1 MKIVDSDAFLE
12 MPLSTQCLYFHL
24 NMRADD
30 DGFVGNS
37 KKIMRMI
44 GANEDDLKILLAK
57 RFLIYFED
65 SVVVIKH
72 WWIHN
77 TLSKD
82 RYSETTYIDD
92 KAQLYVKENKAYT
105 LNPSP
110 TDKPAIEERKKE
122 KREYSDARVKRLNA
136 LKESDLPTHF
146 NRSICNAF
154 NRERCPVC
162 GCTMDVNDTTLR
174 PSVQHNVPISKGG
187 KHELS
192 NISVICQSCNC
203 SLNNQVTPPYNTE
216 EVIEKWNQIIA
227 PKEESE
233 SVIPA
238 YIQEPFKSN
247 KSETQSFLQDCFN
260 LITEHNKTAVHKIP
274 VSRDFFTFIQSYKE
288 GRELLELTKK
298 ADISD
303 LRIALGNYLKV
314 AKSKTWMNTF
324 SISVFC
330 KNYNEYTKEFFE
342 MTKYINV
349 PRDKVK
355 LINEQLDKA
364 LREHL
369 IFRQDAFIYHRKD
382 WIAIGMPEGEEL
394 LAIVKQ
400 WEKEDEQ
407 NGVNYAYALID
418 WEKDTE

>member
-1 MKIVDSDAFLE
+1 M
-12 MPLSTQCLYFHL
+12 STQRYIDTSFWDDAWVQELDPSEKLLY
-24 NMRADD
+24 
-30 DGFVGNS
+30 
-37 KKIMRMI
+37 
-44 GANEDDLKILLAK
+44 
-57 RFLIYFED
+57 IYFLTNPLTNIAGVYKLTTRRICFDTGFNVDTIKHILDKFANAEKVFVCGEYFIIKNFPKNQKWETSSKIKEGIISILQDLPED
-65 SVVVIKH
+65 VFSCLDEVGYAFDLGLVKNTIISGKLRKNISGTVIKRVFEKYQNKCSLCGSQENLN
-72 WWIHN
+72 IHH
-77 TLSKD
+77 
-82 RYSETTYIDD
+82 I
-92 KAQLYVKENKAYT
+92 
-105 LNPSP
+105 
-110 TDKPAIEERKKE
+110 KP
-122 KREYSDARVKRLNA
+122 
-136 LKESDLPTHF
+136 LKEGGDNSFENLELLCQECHIKLHQSKSNTNTNEEP
-146 NRSICNAF
+146 CV
-154 NRERCPVC
+154 PV
-162 GCTMDVNDTTLR
+162 
-174 PSVQHNVPISKGG
+174 
-187 KHELS
+187 
-192 NISVICQSCNC
+192 
-203 SLNNQVTPPYNTE
+203 
-216 EVIEKWNQIIA
+216 
-227 PKEESE
+227 
-233 SVIPA
+233 
-238 YIQEPFKSN
+238 YIQEPFKNN
-247 KSETQSFLQDCFN
+247 KSETQQFLQECFN
-260 LITEHNKTAVHKIP
+260 LITEHNQTAVHKIP
-274 VSRDFFTFIQSYKE
+274 VSKDFFTFIQSYKE

-382 WIAIGMPEGEEL
+382 WIAMGMPDGEEL
-394 LAIVKQ
+394 QAIVKQ

>member
-12 MPLSTQCLYFHL
+12 MPLSSQCLYFHL

-30 DGFVGNS
+30 DGFVGNP

-44 GANEDDLKILLAK
+44 QATEDDLKILLAK
-57 RFLIYFED
+57 RFLIMFED
-65 SVVVIKH
+65 NVVVVKH
-72 WWIHN
+72 WWMHN
-77 TLSKD
+77 TLAKD
-82 RYSETTYIDD
+82 RYNETSYIDD
-92 KAQLYVKENKAYT
+92 KAQLYIKENKAYS
-105 LNPSP
+105 LCPPQAVKVGNALEY
-110 TDKPAIEERKKE
+110 KIEE
-122 KREYSDARVKRLNA
+122 
-136 LKESDLPTHF
+136 P
-146 NRSICNAF
+146 
-154 NRERCPVC
+154 
-162 GCTMDVNDTTLR
+162 
-174 PSVQHNVPISKGG
+174 Q
-187 KHELS
+187 
-192 NISVICQSCNC
+192 
-203 SLNNQVTPPYNTE
+203 
-216 EVIEKWNQIIA
+216 
-227 PKEESE
+227 
-233 SVIPA
+233 IPA
-238 YIQEPFKSN
+238 YIQEPYKSN
-247 KSETQSFLQDCFN
+247 KSETQAFLQECFK

-298 ADISD
+298 ADIPD

-382 WIAIGMPEGEEL
+382 WIAMGMPEGEEL
-394 LAIVKQ
+394 QAIVKQ
-400 WEKEDEQ
+400 WELEDEQ

>member
-12 MPLSTQCLYFHL
+12 MPLSSQCLYFHL

-30 DGFVGNS
+30 DGFVGNPR
-37 KKIMRMI
+37 KIMRMI
-44 GANEDDLKILLAK
+44 QATEDDMKILLAK
-57 RFLIYFED
+57 RFLIMFED
-65 SVVVIKH
+65 NVVVVKH
-72 WWIHN
+72 WWMHN
-77 TLSKD
+77 TLAKD
-82 RYSETTYIDD
+82 RYNETSYIDD
-92 KAQLYVKENKAYT
+92 KAQLYIKENKAYS
-105 LNPSP
+105 LNPP
-110 TDKPAIEERKKE
+110 QA
-122 KREYSDARVKRLNA
+122 VKVGNA
-136 LKESDLPTHF
+136 LEYKVE
-146 NRSICNAF
+146 
-154 NRERCPVC
+154 
-162 GCTMDVNDTTLR
+162 
-174 PSVQHNVPISKGG
+174 K
-187 KHELS
+187 
-192 NISVICQSCNC
+192 
-203 SLNNQVTPPYNTE
+203 TPE
-216 EVIEKWNQIIA
+216 
-227 PKEESE
+227 
-233 SVIPA
+233 IPA
-238 YIQEPFKSN
+238 YIQEPYKSN
-247 KSETQSFLQDCFN
+247 KSETQQFLQECFN

-342 MTKYINV
+342 MAKYINV

-382 WIAIGMPEGEEL
+382 WIAMGMPEGEEL
-394 LAIVKQ
+394 QAIVKQ

-407 NGVNYAYALID
+407 NGVNYAFALID

>member
-1 MKIVDSDAFLE
+1 MATKRMLSMKIVDSDAFLE

-57 RFLIYFED
+57 RFLIPFED

-77 TLSKD
+77 TLAKD

-92 KAQLYVKENKAYT
+92 KAQLFVKENKAYT
-105 LNPSP
+105 LNPSQS
-110 TDKPAIEERKKE
+110 DRPAIEARTKE
-122 KREYSDARVKRLNA
+122 VK
-136 LKESDLPTHF
+136 ETQELP
-146 NRSICNAF
+146 
-154 NRERCPVC
+154 
-162 GCTMDVNDTTLR
+162 
-174 PSVQHNVPISKGG
+174 Q
-187 KHELS
+187 
-192 NISVICQSCNC
+192 
-203 SLNNQVTPPYNTE
+203 
-216 EVIEKWNQIIA
+216 
-227 PKEESE
+227 
-233 SVIPA
+233 IPA

-247 KSETQSFLQDCFN
+247 KSETQEFLQECFN

-274 VSRDFFTFIQSYKE
+274 VSRDYLTFLQSYKE
-288 GRELLELTKK
+288 GRELLELTRK

-330 KNYNEYTKEFFE
+330 KNYNEYTKEFFD
-342 MTKYINV
+342 MTKYINI

-382 WIAIGMPEGEEL
+382 WFLLGMPDGEEL
-394 LAIVKQ
+394 QAIVKQ
-400 WEKEDEQ
+400 WEIEDEQ
-407 NGVNYAYALID
+407 NGVNYAYALMD
-418 WEKDTE
+418 WEKNTE

>member
-1 MKIVDSDAFLE
+1 
-12 MPLSTQCLYFHL
+12 
-24 NMRADD
+24 MRADD
-30 DGFVGNS
+30 DGFVGNP

-44 GANEDDLKILLAK
+44 QATEDDLKILLAK
-57 RFLIYFED
+57 RFLIMFED
-65 SVVVIKH
+65 NVVVVKH
-72 WWIHN
+72 WWMHN
-77 TLSKD
+77 TLAKD
-82 RYSETTYIDD
+82 RYNETSYIDD
-92 KAQLYVKENKAYT
+92 KAQLYIKENKAYS
-105 LNPSP
+105 LNPP
-110 TDKPAIEERKKE
+110 QAVKVGNALEYKIEE
-122 KREYSDARVKRLNA
+122 
-136 LKESDLPTHF
+136 P
-146 NRSICNAF
+146 
-154 NRERCPVC
+154 
-162 GCTMDVNDTTLR
+162 
-174 PSVQHNVPISKGG
+174 Q
-187 KHELS
+187 
-192 NISVICQSCNC
+192 
-203 SLNNQVTPPYNTE
+203 
-216 EVIEKWNQIIA
+216 
-227 PKEESE
+227 
-233 SVIPA
+233 IPA
-238 YIQEPFKSN
+238 YIQEPYKSN
-247 KSETQSFLQDCFN
+247 KSETQQFLQECFN

-274 VSRDFFTFIQSYKE
+274 VSKDFFTFIQSYKE

-382 WIAIGMPEGEEL
+382 WIAMGMPEGEEL
-394 LAIVKQ
+394 QAIVKQ

-407 NGVNYAYALID
+407 NGINYAYALID
-418 WEKDTE
+418 WEKNTE

>member
-12 MPLSTQCLYFHL
+12 MPLSSQCLYFHL

-30 DGFVGNS
+30 DGFVGNPR
-37 KKIMRMI
+37 KIMRMI
-44 GANEDDLKILLAK
+44 NATEDDMKILLAK
-57 RFLIYFED
+57 RFLIMFED
-65 SVVVIKH
+65 NVVVVKH
-72 WWIHN
+72 WWMHN
-77 TLSKD
+77 TLAKD
-82 RYSETTYIDD
+82 RYNETSYIDD
-92 KAQLYVKENKAYT
+92 KAQLYIKENKAYS
-105 LNPSP
+105 LNPP
-110 TDKPAIEERKKE
+110 QAVKVGNTLEHKIEE
-122 KREYSDARVKRLNA
+122 
-136 LKESDLPTHF
+136 P
-146 NRSICNAF
+146 
-154 NRERCPVC
+154 
-162 GCTMDVNDTTLR
+162 
-174 PSVQHNVPISKGG
+174 Q
-187 KHELS
+187 
-192 NISVICQSCNC
+192 
-203 SLNNQVTPPYNTE
+203 
-216 EVIEKWNQIIA
+216 
-227 PKEESE
+227 
-233 SVIPA
+233 IPA
-238 YIQEPFKSN
+238 YIQEPYKSN
-247 KSETQSFLQDCFN
+247 KSDTQAFLQECFN

-349 PRDKVK
+349 PRDKIK

-382 WIAIGMPEGEEL
+382 WIAMGMPEGEEL
-394 LAIVKQ
+394 QAIVKQ

>member
-12 MPLSTQCLYFHL
+12 MPLSSQCLYFHL

-30 DGFVGNS
+30 DGFVGNP

-44 GANEDDLKILLAK
+44 QATEDDLKILLAK
-57 RFLIYFED
+57 RFLIMFED
-65 SVVVIKH
+65 NVVVVKH
-72 WWIHN
+72 WWMHN
-77 TLSKD
+77 TLAKD
-82 RYSETTYIDD
+82 RYNETSYIDD
-92 KAQLYVKENKAYT
+92 KAQLYIKENKAYS
-105 LNPSP
+105 LNPP
-110 TDKPAIEERKKE
+110 QAVKVGNALEYKIEE
-122 KREYSDARVKRLNA
+122 
-136 LKESDLPTHF
+136 P
-146 NRSICNAF
+146 
-154 NRERCPVC
+154 
-162 GCTMDVNDTTLR
+162 
-174 PSVQHNVPISKGG
+174 Q
-187 KHELS
+187 
-192 NISVICQSCNC
+192 
-203 SLNNQVTPPYNTE
+203 
-216 EVIEKWNQIIA
+216 
-227 PKEESE
+227 
-233 SVIPA
+233 IPA
-238 YIQEPFKSN
+238 YIQEPYKSN
-247 KSETQSFLQDCFN
+247 KSETQQFLQECFN

-274 VSRDFFTFIQSYKE
+274 VSKDFFTFIQSYKE

-382 WIAIGMPEGEEL
+382 WIAMGMPEGEEL
-394 LAIVKQ
+394 QAIVKQ

-407 NGVNYAYALID
+407 NGINYAYALID
-418 WEKDTE
+418 WEKNTE

>member
-44 GANEDDLKILLAK
+44 GANEDDLKILFAK

-154 NRERCPVC
+154 NREYCPVC
-162 GCTMDVNDTTLR
+162 NCVMDVNDTTLR

-227 PKEESE
+227 PREEQE
-233 SVIPA
+233 PVVPA
-238 YIQEPFKSN
+238 YIPEPFKSN
-247 KSETQSFLQDCFN
+247 KSETQGFLQECFN

-274 VSRDFFTFIQSYKE
+274 ISMNYFNFSQSFKE

-298 ADISD
+298 ADIPD
-303 LRIALGNYLKV
+303 LRIALENYLKV
-314 AKSKTWMNTF
+314 AKSKTWMSTF

-330 KNYNEYTKEFFE
+330 KNYIEYTKEFFD
-342 MTKYINV
+342 MQKYINI
-349 PRDKVK
+349 PKDKVK

-364 LREHL
+364 IKEHL

-382 WIAIGMPEGEEL
+382 WFSLGMPEGKEL
-394 LAIVKQ
+394 QDIVKQ
-400 WEKEDEQ
+400 WEIEDEQ
-407 NGVNYAYALID
+407 NNVNYQFALID
-418 WEKDTE
+418 WEKEV

>member
-12 MPLSTQCLYFHL
+12 MPLSSQCLYFHL

-30 DGFVGNS
+30 DGFVGNP

-44 GANEDDLKILLAK
+44 NATEDDMKILLAK
-57 RFLIYFED
+57 RFLIMFED

-92 KAQLYVKENKAYT
+92 KSQLYVKENKAYT
-105 LNPSP
+105 LNPSQS
-110 TDKPAIEERKKE
+110 DRPAIEARAKE
-122 KREYSDARVKRLNA
+122 VPEM
-136 LKESDLPTHF
+136 
-146 NRSICNAF
+146 
-154 NRERCPVC
+154 PV
-162 GCTMDVNDTTLR
+162 
-174 PSVQHNVPISKGG
+174 
-187 KHELS
+187 
-192 NISVICQSCNC
+192 
-203 SLNNQVTPPYNTE
+203 
-216 EVIEKWNQIIA
+216 
-227 PKEESE
+227 
-233 SVIPA
+233 
-238 YIQEPFKSN
+238 YIQEPYKSN
-247 KSETQSFLQDCFN
+247 KSDTQAFLQECFN
-260 LITEHNKTAVHKIP
+260 LITVHNKTAVHKIP
-274 VSRDFFTFIQSYKE
+274 VSKDFFTFIQSYKE

-298 ADISD
+298 ADIPD

-382 WIAIGMPEGEEL
+382 WIAMGMPEGEEL
-394 LAIVKQ
+394 QAIVKQ

>member
-12 MPLSTQCLYFHL
+12 MPLSSQCLYFHL

-30 DGFVGNS
+30 DGFVGNPR
-37 KKIMRMI
+37 KIMRMI
-44 GANEDDLKILLAK
+44 QATEDDLKILLAK
-57 RFLIYFED
+57 RFLIMFED
-65 SVVVIKH
+65 NVVVVKH
-72 WWIHN
+72 WWMHN
-77 TLSKD
+77 TLAKD
-82 RYSETTYIDD
+82 RYNETSYIDD
-92 KAQLYVKENKAYT
+92 KAQLYIKENKAYS
-105 LNPSP
+105 LNPP
-110 TDKPAIEERKKE
+110 QAVKVGNALEYKIEE
-122 KREYSDARVKRLNA
+122 
-136 LKESDLPTHF
+136 P
-146 NRSICNAF
+146 
-154 NRERCPVC
+154 
-162 GCTMDVNDTTLR
+162 
-174 PSVQHNVPISKGG
+174 Q
-187 KHELS
+187 
-192 NISVICQSCNC
+192 
-203 SLNNQVTPPYNTE
+203 
-216 EVIEKWNQIIA
+216 
-227 PKEESE
+227 
-233 SVIPA
+233 IPA
-238 YIQEPFKSN
+238 YIEEPYKSN
-247 KSETQSFLQDCFN
+247 KSETQQFLQECFN

-274 VSRDFFTFIQSYKE
+274 ISKDFFTFIQSYKE

-369 IFRQDAFIYHRKD
+369 IFRQDAFIHHRKD
-382 WIAIGMPEGEEL
+382 WIAMGMPEGEEL
-394 LAIVKQ
+394 QAIVKQ

>member
-1 MKIVDSDAFLE
+1 MFTMKIVDSDAFLE
-12 MPLSTQCLYFHL
+12 MPLSSQCLYFHL

-30 DGFVGNS
+30 DGFVGNP

-44 GANEDDLKILLAK
+44 QATEDDLKILLAK
-57 RFLIYFED
+57 RFLIMFED
-65 SVVVIKH
+65 NVVVVKH
-72 WWIHN
+72 WWMHN
-77 TLSKD
+77 TLAKD
-82 RYSETTYIDD
+82 RYNETSYIDD
-92 KAQLYVKENKAYT
+92 KAQLYIKENKAYS
-105 LNPSP
+105 LNPP
-110 TDKPAIEERKKE
+110 QAVKVGNALEHKIEE
-122 KREYSDARVKRLNA
+122 
-136 LKESDLPTHF
+136 P
-146 NRSICNAF
+146 
-154 NRERCPVC
+154 
-162 GCTMDVNDTTLR
+162 
-174 PSVQHNVPISKGG
+174 Q
-187 KHELS
+187 
-192 NISVICQSCNC
+192 
-203 SLNNQVTPPYNTE
+203 
-216 EVIEKWNQIIA
+216 
-227 PKEESE
+227 
-233 SVIPA
+233 IPA
-238 YIQEPFKSN
+238 YIQEPYKSN
-247 KSETQSFLQDCFN
+247 KSDTQAFLQECFN

-298 ADISD
+298 ADIPD

-382 WIAIGMPEGEEL
+382 WFALGMPEGEEL
-394 LAIVKQ
+394 QAIVKQ
-400 WEKEDEQ
+400 WEIEDEK
-407 NGVNYAYALID
+407 NNVNYAYALAD
-418 WEKDTE
+418 WEKEK

>member
-12 MPLSTQCLYFHL
+12 MPLSSQCLYFHL

-30 DGFVGNS
+30 DGFVGNPR
-37 KKIMRMI
+37 KIMRMI
-44 GANEDDLKILLAK
+44 QATEDDLKILLAK
-57 RFLIYFED
+57 RFLIMFED
-65 SVVVIKH
+65 NVVVVKH
-72 WWIHN
+72 WWMHN
-77 TLSKD
+77 TLAKD
-82 RYSETTYIDD
+82 RYSETSYIDD
-92 KAQLYVKENKAYT
+92 KAQLYIKENKAYS
-105 LNPSP
+105 LNPP
-110 TDKPAIEERKKE
+110 QA
-122 KREYSDARVKRLNA
+122 VKVGNA
-136 LKESDLPTHF
+136 LEYKVE
-146 NRSICNAF
+146 
-154 NRERCPVC
+154 
-162 GCTMDVNDTTLR
+162 
-174 PSVQHNVPISKGG
+174 K
-187 KHELS
+187 
-192 NISVICQSCNC
+192 
-203 SLNNQVTPPYNTE
+203 TPE
-216 EVIEKWNQIIA
+216 
-227 PKEESE
+227 
-233 SVIPA
+233 IPA
-238 YIQEPFKSN
+238 YIEEPYKSN
-247 KSETQSFLQDCFN
+247 KSETQQFLQECFN

-330 KNYNEYTKEFFE
+330 KNYNEYKKEFFE

-382 WIAIGMPEGEEL
+382 WFLLGMPDGEEL
-394 LAIVKQ
+394 QAIVKQ
-400 WEKEDEQ
+400 WELEDEK
-407 NGVNYAYALID
+407 NGVNYQFALID
-418 WEKDTE
+418 WEKEV

>member
-12 MPLSTQCLYFHL
+12 MPLSSQCLYFHL

-30 DGFVGNS
+30 DGFVGNP

-44 GANEDDLKILLAK
+44 NATEDDMKILLAK
-57 RFLIYFED
+57 RFLIMFED

-92 KAQLYVKENKAYT
+92 KSQLYVKENKAYT
-105 LNPSP
+105 LNPSQS
-110 TDKPAIEERKKE
+110 DRPAIEARAKE
-122 KREYSDARVKRLNA
+122 VPEM
-136 LKESDLPTHF
+136 
-146 NRSICNAF
+146 
-154 NRERCPVC
+154 PV
-162 GCTMDVNDTTLR
+162 
-174 PSVQHNVPISKGG
+174 
-187 KHELS
+187 
-192 NISVICQSCNC
+192 
-203 SLNNQVTPPYNTE
+203 
-216 EVIEKWNQIIA
+216 
-227 PKEESE
+227 
-233 SVIPA
+233 
-238 YIQEPFKSN
+238 YIQEPYKSN
-247 KSETQSFLQDCFN
+247 KSDTQAFLQECFN

-274 VSRDFFTFIQSYKE
+274 VSKDFFTFIQSYKE

-298 ADISD
+298 ADIPD

-382 WIAIGMPEGEEL
+382 WIAMGMPEGEEL
-394 LAIVKQ
+394 QAIVKQ

>member
-12 MPLSTQCLYFHL
+12 MPLSSQCLYFHL

-30 DGFVGNS
+30 DGFVGNPR
-37 KKIMRMI
+37 KIMRMI
-44 GANEDDLKILLAK
+44 QATEDDLKILLAK
-57 RFLIYFED
+57 RFLIMFED
-65 SVVVIKH
+65 NVVVVKH
-72 WWIHN
+72 WWMHN
-77 TLSKD
+77 TLAKD
-82 RYSETTYIDD
+82 RYNETSYIDD
-92 KAQLYVKENKAYT
+92 KAQLYIKENKAYS
-105 LNPSP
+105 LNPP
-110 TDKPAIEERKKE
+110 QA
-122 KREYSDARVKRLNA
+122 VKVGNA
-136 LKESDLPTHF
+136 LEYK
-146 NRSICNAF
+146 
-154 NRERCPVC
+154 
-162 GCTMDVNDTTLR
+162 
-174 PSVQHNVPISKGG
+174 
-187 KHELS
+187 
-192 NISVICQSCNC
+192 
-203 SLNNQVTPPYNTE
+203 
-216 EVIEKWNQIIA
+216 IEKTQ
-227 PKEESE
+227 
-233 SVIPA
+233 IPA
-238 YIQEPFKSN
+238 YIQEPYKSN
-247 KSETQSFLQDCFN
+247 KSETQAFLQECFN

-382 WIAIGMPEGEEL
+382 WIAMGMPEGEEL
-394 LAIVKQ
+394 QAIVKQ